1 MKCFFCGSDQSK
13 VVDKRSVKGTGEIR
27 RRRECLSC
35 HRRFTTYERIGEL
48 GIFVI
53 KKDGRRQPF
62 DINKLRSGIE
72 KALEKRPHEDKVEEM
87 TQRIEKKLLAKGRKD
102 ILSKVIGRAV
112 LQELRKFDKVAYL
125 RFASV
130 YRHFEDEKDFAREL
144 QSLT

>member
-27 RRRECLSC
+27 RRRECLGC

-72 KALEKRPHEDKVEEM
+72 KALEKRPHEDKVEEI
-87 TQRIEKKLLAKGRKD
+87 TQRIEKKLLAQGRKD
-102 ILSKVIGRAV
+102 ISSKVIGRAV